1 LAFVSNHEFSIEEFI
16 PDEGSMVPGGLG
28 NGTGT
33 ICLKDLDANKTISLR
48 CVFMYNLYIRYI
60 TISKLD
66 DFQKVGVDCDIPYDT
81 PLKINEF
88 SWNGKVRYELR
99 QTDFFKR
106 HR

>member
-1 LAFVSNHEFSIEEFI
+1 MAFVSNHEFSIEEFT

-28 NGTGT
+28 YGTGT
-33 ICLKDLDANKTISLR
+33 IYLNDLDANETISLR

-66 DFQKVGVDCDIPYDT
+66 DFQKVGVDCDIPYNM

-88 SWNGKVRYELR
+88 TWNGKLRYELR
-99 QTDFFKR
+99 QSNYFER